1 MRGSKNLDGDVR
13 MNFILLWH
21 VIRCFESFDINL
33 AVTAPFISVI
43 TFDFI
48 SLQIN
53 ES

>member
-13 MNFILLWH
+13 MNFILLRH
-21 VIRCFESFDINL
+21 VIQCFDSFDINL
-33 AVTAPFISVI
+33 AVTAPFISVT
-43 TFDFI
+43 TFEII